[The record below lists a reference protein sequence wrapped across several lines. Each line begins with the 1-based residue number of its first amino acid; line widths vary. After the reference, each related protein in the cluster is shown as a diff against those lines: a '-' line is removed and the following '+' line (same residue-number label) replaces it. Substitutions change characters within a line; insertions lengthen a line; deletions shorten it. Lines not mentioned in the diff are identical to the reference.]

1 MELQDS
7 TKKVTLF
14 SMNFSGSL
22 IEEKNLFTDNTDNNT
37 VSSSCNDNFGYLE
50 SSHSSDVYLDS
61 VNIAEDDDLGNC
73 TNFAE
78 GHDLGKRIA
87 SWAIKHKC
95 TRDCTNDLLKIQEEK
110 GHNLPKDR

>member
-1 MELQDS
+1 
-7 TKKVTLF
+7 
-14 SMNFSGSL
+14 MNFSGSL
-22 IEEKNLFTDNTDNNT
+22 IEEKKLFTDNESSLHLTDNNT
-37 VSSSCNDNFGYLE
+37 FTSSCNDNIGYLE
-50 SSHSSDVYLDS
+50 SSYSSDVYLDS

-73 TNFAE
+73 MNFVE